1 MSASSSPARSTP
13 WYRDLRFWL
22 GLTVSVAGLWLTFRN
37 VNGRELLHS
46 VRAVD
51 WGLLGLAM
59 LVALFDQIVR
69 GLRWRVLLQP
79 VGRVSSADAFSYL
92 SIGALANALL
102 PLRAG
107 EVIRATLLGEK
118 RALSKSA
125 LFATVVVERIFDVLA
140 LALLALLLLAVMPI
154 PREIKQ
160 AALLLGG
167 VSAAAL
173 LALWLLS
180 WLAARGR
187 GGRAATWLG
196 QAETR
201 VLHPAQ
207 DHRLLGVNLTQV
219 LRRLWQ
225 MAHSFFGGLRAVQS
239 PRLLWSV
246 GWYTVLAWLASLGYI
261 WLVLRACHLDLPWS
275 ASLMVLVFINLGAAL
290 PSTPGGVGLVHWLA
304 REALLPWQVA
314 DQPSATFALM
324 VHAAVYLVMVG
335 VGLLCLWREGVQFRQ
350 LTRSDPATSET
361 V

>member
-1 MSASSSPARSTP
+1 MNASSSPARSRP
-13 WYRDLRFWL
+13 WYRDVRFWL
-22 GLTVSVAGLWLTFRN
+22 GLAVSVAGLWLTFRN

-79 VGRVSSADAFSYL
+79 VGRVSRADAFSYL

-167 VSAAAL
+167 VSAVAL
-173 LALWLLS
+173 LGLWLLA

-187 GGRAATWLG
+187 GGRAATWLRR
-196 QAETR
+196 AETR
-201 VLHPAQ
+201 ALHPLQ
-207 DHRLLGVNLTQV
+207 DRHLLGVNLTGL

-225 MAHSFFGGLRAVQS
+225 MAQSFFSGLRAVQS

-314 DQPSATFALM
+314 DQPSATFALI

-350 LTRSDPATSET
+350 LTRSDPATSQT